1 MDNKSQENLELFKTL
16 HGLQYDRIAKL
27 ESQENF
33 ITSFVTGLS
42 TITIAFAFAKDV
54 AHTAV
59 NSFLLPFVFII
70 ANIIAIKYIKKTRVF
85 VKMHQARADE
95 MRKTFAPEF
104 NDIYLKVDKHNSV
117 KDKYNRT
124 SYLIFLHYSIAG
136 IGLVMIIS
144 FIYNLFF

>member
-1 MDNKSQENLELFKTL
+1 MDNESQDSLELFKTL

-54 AHTAV
+54 SHTAI
-59 NSFLLPFVFII
+59 NSFFLPFVFIV

-85 VKMHQARADE
+85 VKMHQARADR
-95 MRKTFAPEF
+95 MREKFAPEF
-104 NDIYLKVDKHNSV
+104 NDIYQKVDKPDSNEE
-117 KDKYNRT
+117 KFNRT

-136 IGLVMIIS
+136 IGLVIIIT
-144 FIYNLFF
+144 FIYNLFM